1 MMKSS
6 ETVGSITR
14 LTNTRA
20 TGSPHCSV
28 QVFRLVP
35 VSPLVCRLSVE
46 NKLTLSLTLTCNANH
61 QEHRGAATRYSAA
74 CYSNI
79 ITFSSNSSERWDY
92 SLKLSNQI
100 TVTNP
105 SNALLHLSDGINGGL
120 ISVWSLRSADRRS
133 GQISH
138 SHVVCC

>member
-28 QVFRLVP
+28 QVPVP

-120 ISVWSLRSADRRS
+120 ISVWSQRSADRRS
-133 GQISH
+133 GQMSH

>member
-28 QVFRLVP
+28 QVPVP

-46 NKLTLSLTLTCNANH
+46 NKLMLSLTLTCNANH

-120 ISVWSLRSADRRS
+120 ISVWSQRSADRRS
-133 GQISH
+133 GQMSH